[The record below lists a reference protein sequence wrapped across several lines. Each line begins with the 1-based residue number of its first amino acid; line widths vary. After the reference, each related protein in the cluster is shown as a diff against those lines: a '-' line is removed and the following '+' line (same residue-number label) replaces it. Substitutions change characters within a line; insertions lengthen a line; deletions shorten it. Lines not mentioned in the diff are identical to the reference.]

1 MAAILVV
8 TARVYRSI
16 RTAVATFRTMQGEHH
31 AQPSR
36 SGPLARL
43 PKVVAILGTIAI
55 AAALVFA
62 PHSAADAPKGE
73 KALHALWWL
82 GVLPFAALLGA
93 IAAFPLIPRI
103 AHWWHS
109 NLNRYLVSLTVAALA
124 LGFLA
129 ATGGATAVGDA
140 LHHAVPDEY
149 VPFMSLL
156 FALYV
161 IAGGLHIETPFDGKP
176 RENLTIL
183 LVGALIASFV
193 GTTGAAMVLIRPLL
207 ESIRHRRH
215 KAHSVIFFI
224 FIVCNCGGCLL
235 PIGDP
240 PLFMGYL
247 RGVPFFWTLTLWK
260 EWLIVNGLLLVAY
273 FAIDSFLFRKESAA
287 VQREDIHRRFSL
299 QGGLNLPLLAVAIAA
314 VALLVPGKALPGTAG
329 TVPNYLREAV
339 LFGLAG
345 LSWLLTARTVRTA
358 NRFEFGAILEVAA
371 IFIGIFISMQIPL
384 EVLKT
389 EGAKLGIE
397 SPYAF
402 YWITGA
408 LSSFLD
414 NAPTYVVFFEI
425 AKTMPF
431 VPAEAYVALADGQIR
446 GDLLTAVSLGAVF
459 MGANTYI
466 GNGPNFMVKAIAEQ
480 DGVKMPSFFGYMG
493 WSIGILIPLL
503 LLAEI
508 AFP

>member
-1 MAAILVV
+1 MH
-8 TARVYRSI
+8 
-16 RTAVATFRTMQGEHH
+16 GEHH
-31 AQPSR
+31 SSHAP
-36 SGPLARL
+36 SGPVAQL
-43 PKVVAILGTIAI
+43 PKAIAI
-55 AAALVFA
+55 AGTLAVAAALFLV
-62 PHSAADAPKGE
+62 PHTPADAPKAE
-73 KALHALWWL
+73 KALHALWWI

-93 IAAFPLIPRI
+93 IAVFPLIPKI

-109 NLNRYLVSLTVAALA
+109 NLNRYLVSLAAAALA
-124 LGFLA
+124 VAYLA

-161 IAGGLHIETPFDGKP
+161 IAGGLRIETPFDGRPK
-176 RENLTIL
+176 ENLTIL

-207 ESIRHRRH
+207 ESIRERKY
-215 KAHSVIFFI
+215 KAHSVVFFI

-247 RGVPFFWTLTLWK
+247 RGVPFLWTMSLWK
-260 EWLIVNGLLLVAY
+260 EWIIVNGLLLVAY
-273 FAIDSFLFRKESAA
+273 FAIDTVLFKKEQLSI
-287 VQREDIHRRFSL
+287 QRSDTHRRFAL
-299 QGGLNLPLLAVAIAA
+299 EGAVNIPLLALAIAA
-314 VALLVPGKALPGTAG
+314 VALLVPGKSLPGTEWA
-329 TVPNYLREAV
+329 VPNFLREGV

-345 LSWLLTARTVRTA
+345 LSWLLTKRSVRTA

-384 EVLKT
+384 EVLKV

-397 SPYAF
+397 SPLAF

-425 AKTMPF
+425 AKIMPF
-431 VPAEAYVALADGQIR
+431 VPDEAYVTLANGQIR
-446 GDLLTAVSLGAVF
+446 ADLLTAVSLGAVF

-466 GNGPNFMVKAIAEQ
+466 GNGPNFMVKAIAESE
-480 DGVKMPSFFGYMG
+480 GVKMPSFFGYMA
-493 WSIGILIPLL
+493 WSVGILIPLL
-503 LLAEI
+503 ALAQI
-508 AFP
+508 VFP

>member
-1 MAAILVV
+1 MAQLPKAIAVIGTLAIL
-8 TARVYRSI
+8 
-16 RTAVATFRTMQGEHH
+16 
-31 AQPSR
+31 
-36 SGPLARL
+36 
-43 PKVVAILGTIAI
+43 
-55 AAALVFA
+55 AALFVM
-62 PHSAADAPKGE
+62 PHTPADAPKAE
-73 KALHALWWL
+73 NALHHLWWL
-82 GVLPFAALLGA
+82 GVLPFVALLGA
-93 IAAFPLIPRI
+93 IAVFPLIPKV

-109 NLNRYLVSLTVAALA
+109 NLNRYIVSLAAAALA
-124 LGFLA
+124 LVFLGT
-129 ATGGATAVGDA
+129 TGGLTAVGDA

-161 IAGGLHIETPFDGKP
+161 IAGGLRIETPFDGKP
-176 RENLTIL
+176 RENLTLL
-183 LVGALIASFV
+183 LVGALAASFV

-207 ESIRHRRH
+207 ESIRRRRY

-247 RGVPFFWTLTLWK
+247 KGVPFLWTMSLWK

-273 FAIDSFLFRKESAA
+273 FAIDSFLFHKERREIQAA
-287 VQREDIHRRFSL
+287 DDHRRFAL
-299 QGGLNLPLLAVAIAA
+299 EGAVNIPLLALAIAA
-314 VALLVPGKALPGTAG
+314 VALLVPGKALLGTSWA
-329 TVPNYLREAV
+329 VPAFLREGV

-345 LSWLLTARTVRTA
+345 LSWLLTAHKVRTA
-358 NRFEFGAILEVAA
+358 NRFEFGAIIEVAA

-384 EVLKT
+384 EVLKS
-389 EGAKLGIE
+389 EGSKLGIE

-431 VPAEAYVALADGQIR
+431 AEGEAYVQLADGQVR
-446 GDLLTAVSLGAVF
+446 ADLLTAVSLGAVF

-466 GNGPNFMVKAIAEQ
+466 GNGPNIMVKAIAEGE
-480 DGVKMPSFFGYMG
+480 GVEMPSFFGYMA
-493 WSIGILIPLL
+493 WSVGILVPLL
-503 LLAEI
+503 VLAEV